1 MDVDEARQLIT
12 LIRKLTR
19 TMAGAFDRQLHTYH
33 LTLSQWAILRQ
44 LWEQEGRSQVEL
56 QHRLSLEGATVT
68 GLLQRMARA
77 GLIQRQPDQFDK
89 RVQRVFLTD
98 HGRALQPIVVQ
109 LGETI
114 NAQALDGFTADEKAF
129 LMRLL
134 LRALHNFERDE

>member
-1 MDVDEARQLIT
+1 MDEASQLIT

-19 TMAGAFDRQLHTYH
+19 TMAGAFDRQLHAYH

-56 QHRLSLEGATVT
+56 QQRLSLEGATVT

-98 HGRALQPIVVQ
+98 HGRALQPIVAQ
-109 LGETI
+109 LGETL
-114 NAQALDGFTADEKAF
+114 NAQAFDGFTADEKAF